1 MINIL
6 VISKKITI
14 FAAIKSNNI
23 KDNILINIK
32 DNKIDNFMEKI
43 LITEKQKK
51 RRKKDAKI
59 YRELMQ
65 LLDNK
70 ENSKMEVYKYIM
82 KRHNIATVN
91 TLYRIIK
98 RAESTAKS

>member
-1 MINIL
+1 M
-6 VISKKITI
+6 
-14 FAAIKSNNI
+14 
-23 KDNILINIK
+23 
-32 DNKIDNFMEKI
+32 
-43 LITEKQKK
+43 ITEKQKK

-98 RAESTAKS
+98 RAENTAKS

>member
-1 MINIL
+1 MF

-23 KDNILINIK
+23 KDNILINIT

-82 KRHNIATVN
+82 KRNNIATVN

>member
-1 MINIL
+1 MF

-23 KDNILINIK
+23 KDNILINIT

-65 LLDNK
+65 LLENK

-98 RAESTAKS
+98 RAENTAKS

>member
-1 MINIL
+1 
-6 VISKKITI
+6 
-14 FAAIKSNNI
+14 
-23 KDNILINIK
+23 
-32 DNKIDNFMEKI
+32 
-43 LITEKQKK
+43 
-51 RRKKDAKI
+51 
-59 YRELMQ
+59 MQ

>member
-1 MINIL
+1 MF

-23 KDNILINIK
+23 KDNILINIT
-32 DNKIDNFMEKI
+32 DNKI

-59 YRELMQ
+59 YRELIQ
-65 LLDNK
+65 LLENK

-98 RAESTAKS
+98 RAENTAKS

>member
-1 MINIL
+1 MF

-23 KDNILINIK
+23 KDNKLNNITT
-32 DNKIDNFMEKI
+32 NKIDNFMEKI

-59 YRELMQ
+59 YRELIQ
-65 LLDNK
+65 LLENK